1 MVSYIVIGILQGIF
15 EWLPISSEGIV
26 ALAVQLFSLKV
37 NPVEIALF
45 LHLGTVFAALFY
57 FRKEW
62 KEVFIFRDKEMVRFL
77 LVATAVSLP
86 VGYFFYKQVK
96 DMAVGS
102 ALLLI
107 MGAGLMVTAF
117 FHKARK
123 TLRIN
128 FDVLAVL
135 SGFLQGLAVI
145 PGLSRSGSTIF
156 ALSLGGIPPSR
167 VLKISYMM
175 SVPVIFASSLYLWW
189 NNNNFL
195 IEGWPALIFSF
206 LVGFFTLEFLIKI
219 SEKINFFKFA
229 LTFSLL
235 CFLGA
240 FLEFIF

>member
-1 MVSYIVIGILQGIF
+1 MLSYIVIGILQGIF

-37 NPVEIALF
+37 NPIGIALF
-45 LHLGTVFAALFY
+45 LHLGTVFAAFFY

-62 KEVFIFRDKEMVRFL
+62 REVLTLRDKQLMRFL
-77 LVATAVSLP
+77 LVSTLVSLP
-86 VGYFFYKQVK
+86 VGYVFYKHIK
-96 DMAVGS
+96 DMALGNT
-102 ALLLI
+102 LLLV
-107 MGAGLMVTAF
+107 MGTGLMVTAF

-123 TLRIN
+123 TLRMDFN
-128 FDVLAVL
+128 FLAVAA
-135 SGFLQGLAVI
+135 GFLQGLAVI

-156 ALSLGGIPPSR
+156 ALSLGGMPPSK
-167 VLKISYMM
+167 VLKMSYMM

-195 IEGWPALIFSF
+195 IDGWPALISSF
-206 LVGFFTLEFLIKI
+206 LVGFLTLGALIRV

-240 FLEFIF
+240 FLQFIF